1 MYYIISIITSIIN
14 ILPLVIVIIITF
26 TITTT
31 ATTTRIATAT
41 IIAAATK
48 YTDDSKPLLTIID
61 LRLKLLNYTVC
72 HQCIGSW
79 KHYNNLLIITTT
91 AIWKR
96 NCTVLGSFE

>member
-1 MYYIISIITSIIN
+1 MYYIISIITGIIN
-14 ILPLVIVIIITF
+14 ILTLVIVIIITF
-26 TITTT
+26 TITT
-31 ATTTRIATAT
+31 
-41 IIAAATK
+41 TK

-96 NCTVLGSFE
+96 NCTVLGGFE